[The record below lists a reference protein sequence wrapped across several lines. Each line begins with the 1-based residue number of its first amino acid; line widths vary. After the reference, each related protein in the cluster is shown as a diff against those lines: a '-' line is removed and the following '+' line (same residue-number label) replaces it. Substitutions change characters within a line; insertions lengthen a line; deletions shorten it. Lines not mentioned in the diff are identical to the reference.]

1 MKKQDRDRV
10 ELSYT
15 DGNVINEDTGEP
27 MSVILFNKQFMDEFN
42 RVIKVELLMKKRDG
56 QNVQISNQKY
66 KNSYLQ
72 KVGLTLNKYGLYYH
86 YENDNSL
93 NGLQDMIR
101 LDEMIS
107 NDEVR

>member
-1 MKKQDRDRV
+1 V

-56 QNVQISNQKY
+56 
-66 KNSYLQ
+66 
-72 KVGLTLNKYGLYYH
+72 
-86 YENDNSL
+86 
-93 NGLQDMIR
+93 
-101 LDEMIS
+101 
-107 NDEVR
+107 